1 MNMGFSNLLAKK
13 RIALTPIYMG
23 VGPKRPTLFAKPISQ
38 KSLKDKN
45 LKKKNYIPWKM
56 S

>member
-1 MNMGFSNLLAKK
+1 MGFSNLLTKK

-23 VGPKRPTLFAKPISQ
+23 VGPKRPTIFAKPISH
-38 KSLKDKN
+38 LKKKN